1 LPKEDKMGTR
11 VKRLRLFLGLSIV
24 LANVQPVLAM
34 GGAGPPS
41 SAMTRQY
48 CTEQVV
54 NKGITNVEKFNAEV
68 KKCMDNPVTYP
79 TTYR

>member
-1 LPKEDKMGTR
+1 MGTR
-11 VKRLRLFLGLSIV
+11 VDRFRRLLGFLIV
-24 LANVQPVLAM
+24 AGSAEPALAM

-41 SAMTRQY
+41 AAMTRQY

-68 KKCMDNPVTYP
+68 KRCLDNPVTYP
-79 TTYR
+79 AAYR